1 MTYDCLLERE
11 AWLRRGGGGHTM
23 GGGGG
28 PATRRRGT
36 MYVCVCVCLHMHIY
50 MKEKCCAT
58 KHTPNVAVL
67 AILTSAREE
76 LHVGFEQS
84 GCARTAHDHAILVQV
99 VQTCMLGHQMF
110 GSVPPFG

>member
-1 MTYDCLLERE
+1 MYMYMYMYRYRYRYMYMYMCTCMYVCMSVCLSVC
-11 AWLRRGGGGHTM
+11 
-23 GGGGG
+23 
-28 PATRRRGT
+28 
-36 MYVCVCVCLHMHIY
+36 MYVCVCVSAHAYLY
-50 MKEKCCAT
+50 ERKCCAT
-58 KHTPNVAVL
+58 KHTSNVAVL

>member
-1 MTYDCLLERE
+1 MTVCWNERRGFGE
-11 AWLRRGGGGHTM
+11 GGGGIPWGGGGLRRGDAAPCM
-23 GGGGG
+23 
-28 PATRRRGT
+28 
-36 MYVCVCVCLHMHIY
+36 CVCVSAHAYLY
-50 MKEKCCAT
+50 ERKCCAT